1 MEYQQTDQ
9 EQIEEIKKWWKDNGT
24 SVLTGVILGL
34 TLLFGWQG
42 WHQYQASEAEHAS
55 NTYEQAIAAL
65 EHKDKEKV
73 TGATDELLSK
83 YSRSPYAALLAL
95 HLAKA
100 DVEEN
105 KLESAQLRLQWVMD
119 NAKLPEFAHVAR
131 LRSARIA
138 IAQQQFDKASKLLSY
153 SDQGTFKGEY
163 AELRGDVAMLQGN
176 KDAARTAYTDALA
189 SKDISSSVQS
199 LLRLKLDELGSNNGA
214 TKARPPTVIEAVAT
228 PSTPAKP
235 AVMALPPL
243 GQVSDVVATPS
254 TAAAK

>member
-1 MEYQQTDQ
+1 VEYQQTDQ

-65 EHKDKEKV
+65 EHKEKDKIAS
-73 TGATDELLSK
+73 ATDELLSK
-83 YSRSPYAALLAL
+83 YSSSPYAALLAL

-105 KLESAQLRLQWVMD
+105 KLESAQLRLQWVID
-119 NAKLPEFAHVAR
+119 NAKLLEFAHVAR
-131 LRSARIA
+131 LRLVRIA
-138 IAQQQFDKASKLLSY
+138 IAQQQFDKAFKLASH

-163 AELRGDVAMLQGN
+163 AELRGDIASLQGN

-189 SKDISSSVQS
+189 SKDISNSVQA
-199 LLRLKLDELGSNNGA
+199 LLKLKLDELGSNNGS
-214 TKARPPTVIEAVAT
+214 TKARPPTVTEAVAT
-228 PSTPAKP
+228 PSTPAK
-235 AVMALPPL
+235 AAAIELPKV
-243 GQVSDVVATPS
+243 GDVVATPS

>member
-24 SVLTGVILGL
+24 SVLTGIILGL
-34 TLLFGWQG
+34 SLLFGWQG
-42 WHQYQASEAEHAS
+42 WHQYQATEAEHAS
-55 NTYEQAIAAL
+55 DTYEIAIAAL
-65 EHKDKEKV
+65 EQKDKAKV
-73 TGATDELLSK
+73 AGASDELLSK
-83 YSRSPYAALLAL
+83 YSSSPYAALLAL

-105 KLESAQLRLQWVMD
+105 KLESAQLRLQWVID

-131 LRSARIA
+131 LRLVRIA
-138 IAQQQFDKASKLLSY
+138 IAQQQFDKALKLVNH

-163 AELRGDVAMLQGN
+163 AELRGDIAMLQG
-176 KDAARTAYTDALA
+176 KLDAARAAYTEALA

-199 LLRLKLDELGSNNGA
+199 LLQLKLDELGTNGA
-214 TKARPPTVIEAVAT
+214 RIKARPPTVTEAVAT

-235 AVMALPPL
+235 AAIELPK
-243 GQVSDVVATPS
+243 VDDVVANPNTV
-254 TAAAK
+254 TK

>member
-24 SVLTGVILGL
+24 SVLTGIILGL
-34 TLLFGWQG
+34 SLLFGWQA

-65 EHKDKEKV
+65 EQKDKAKV
-73 TGATDELLSK
+73 AGASDELLSK
-83 YSRSPYAALLAL
+83 YSNSPYAALLAL

-105 KLESAQLRLQWVMD
+105 KLESAQLRLQWVID
-119 NAKLPEFAHVAR
+119 NAKLLEFTHVAR
-131 LRSARIA
+131 LRLVRIA
-138 IAQQQFDKASKLLSY
+138 LAQQQFDKALKLLNH

-163 AELRGDVAMLQGN
+163 AELRGDIAMLQG
-176 KDAARTAYTDALA
+176 KLDAARTAYTEALA
-189 SKDISSSVQS
+189 SKDISSSVQA
-199 LLRLKLDELGSNNGA
+199 LLRLKLDDLGSNNGS

-228 PSTPAKP
+228 PSTPAKS
-235 AVMALPPL
+235 AAIELPKV
-243 GQVSDVVATPS
+243 GDVVATPN
-254 TAAAK
+254 TVAK